1 MIQKLA
7 KMVAIVALAVTP
19 LIGSGAA
26 YAHDISSNSAR
37 LYNAEWHGGG
47 WHGGNGWH
55 GGGWY
60 GGNGWHGGGWHGG
73 FYPYYHGGYYPG
85 YYGHGPCYLTV
96 YGTIYCY

>member
-7 KMVAIVALAVTP
+7 KMVAIVVLSVTP
-19 LIGSGAA
+19 LIGSGTAH
-26 YAHDISSNSAR
+26 AHDMSSSSAG
-37 LYNAEWHGGG
+37 LYNTA
-47 WHGGNGWH
+47 WH

-60 GGNGWHGGGWHGG
+60 GGNGWHGSGWHGGGWHGGGWHGG

-96 YGTIYCY
+96 YGTTYCY